1 MLETS
6 PLLFN
11 IIVSLVGL
19 LLYAFLWRVTQD
31 LPMAAK
37 VFARIS
43 LALVV
48 LVPLF
53 LAVFNGVM
61 GNKPMHKVE
70 YKVESPA
77 PTSTAPAPSTQ
88 ANVPPVK
95 RVRPPEPVD
104 VAESAKPTPPPAAG
118 APAPTAAEQKTH
130 DAIAEAKRAEAQRAQ
145 AEAESR
151 QAEAV
156 RSRQAASRSLPVPP
170 PSAPIVGIPTPAA
183 EAAKPMPTPVGDFD
197 IVPVFFGTDRS
208 SLIAAARIAYD
219 SNRAKRLELGRALV
233 TVPRS
238 HEVPN
243 IERPWAYRLPL
254 TKIVIYTEAEDP
266 KKHFTVQE
274 IKALSEAEFL
284 NLVKARLGTSSAFK
298 DHAIVFVHGFN
309 TTFDTAVYRTA
320 QISYDLKFDGVS
332 ALYSWPSKGLVG
344 LADYGYDRDSA
355 GQAEPYFKQF
365 LELVIQKSGAKS
377 VSVIAHSMG
386 NQLLLPVLKELKYRM
401 PPGVQLSQVILAA
414 PDVDRDRFEGLANE
428 IKTFAKGVTLY
439 AASNDRALNASMRLA
454 GGIPRAGDVP
464 VGGPLVITGVDTI
477 DVTATST
484 DFFALNHSGYA
495 EKSALLNDIQLIIQT
510 GERPPEKRVPI
521 LQRIPTPKGD
531 YWRFPALR

>member
-11 IIVSLVGL
+11 VIVGLVGL

-48 LVPLF
+48 LVPLS
-53 LAVFNGVM
+53 LAVFSSIV
-61 GNKPMHKVE
+61 GNRPVTKVE
-70 YKVESPA
+70 GPA
-77 PTSTAPAPSTQ
+77 PTSTSPVPAPSTQ
-88 ANVPPVK
+88 STIPPVK
-95 RVRPPEPVD
+95 RTKPPEPVD
-104 VAESAKPTPPPAAG
+104 VAESTKPAQTPAAG
-118 APAPTAAEQKTH
+118 GQAP
-130 DAIAEAKRAEAQRAQ
+130 
-145 AEAESR
+145 
-151 QAEAV
+151 
-156 RSRQAASRSLPVPP
+156 SRSVPVPP
-170 PSAPIVGIPTPAA
+170 PAPPVAGIPTPAA
-183 EAAKPMPTPVGDFD
+183 EAAKPVPTPPGDFD

-208 SLIAAARIAYD
+208 SLITATRIAYD
-219 SNRAKRLELGRALV
+219 SNRAKRLELGRAMV
-233 TVPRS
+233 TVPRN

-284 NLVKARLGTSSAFK
+284 DFVKLRLGTSTNFK
-298 DHAIVFVHGFN
+298 DHAIIFVHGFN

-320 QISYDLKFDGVS
+320 QITYDLKFDGVS

-386 NQLLLPVLKELKYRM
+386 NQLLLPVLKELKYGM

-414 PDVDRDRFEGLANE
+414 PDVDRDRFELLANE

-454 GGIPRAGDVP
+454 GGVPRAGDVP

-484 DFFALNHSGYA
+484 DYFALNHSGFA

-510 GERPPEKRVPI
+510 GERPPEKRVPA
-521 LQRIPTPKGD
+521 LERINTPKGD
-531 YWRFPALR
+531 YWRFPPLR